1 MTRVFADTSYW
12 IALTNRHDPHHQA
25 ALSMS
30 EQIVRCRVV
39 TSEMV
44 LTEFLNFFGEKGE
57 FLRKAAV
64 GMVDE
69 ILADPNVRIW
79 PLADDLF
86 DRALDLYRSRLD
98 KGYSLTDCSTMVLM
112 SDEGVTEVLSTDPHF
127 EQHGLMILLK

>member
-1 MTRVFADTSYW
+1 
-12 IALTNRHDPHHQA
+12 
-25 ALSMS
+25 
-30 EQIVRCRVV
+30 
-39 TSEMV
+39 MV

-79 PLADDLF
+79 PLTDDLF
-86 DRALDLYRSRLD
+86 DRALDLYRSRPD

-112 SDEGVTEVLSTDPHF
+112 SDEGVTEILSTDPHF
-127 EQHGLMILLK
+127 EQHGLTILLKQ